1 MITDYRKALK
11 RGEQEC
17 RNAVARGQY
26 PYLTALEDFME
37 ESRYTAEQHIGV
49 KEIPLSMVAGTKT
62 AGRQKAFSCGFMPI
76 LKEGSE
82 FSAKWSNLYDIQE
95 EEGFRDP
102 IKVYEYLQRFYV
114 QEGNKRVSV
123 LKYLGAPGIYADIT
137 RLLPRKSD
145 DKEHQIYEEFM
156 EFYEVAPIYGIYFSE
171 PGGYKKL
178 TEYLGQNLTEPWEE
192 EKVRDV
198 RQAYQL
204 FETLF
209 LEKGG
214 SKLNNLTA
222 GDALLIYLE
231 VYSFDTLVNGSE
243 EEIRKNMDTIWKELL
258 VETREDKIALVE
270 TPQEEAKSNV
280 FMDILKMT
288 QTPAYSAK
296 NPLKI
301 AFIYDREIADSRW
314 VYNHELGRNSLAE
327 SFGDIVQTEKYE
339 NCYTEEL
346 MEAAVDEAVQKG
358 AQMIFTVF
366 PAQMNETLRTAVK
379 YPKVKF
385 LNCSVNLSSS
395 AVRTYYARMHEAK
408 FIMGAIAASTAENH
422 KIGYVADYPIYG
434 TIAGINAFA
443 IGAALVDPWA
453 KIYLAWSTKAD
464 GDWHRE
470 MRDLQVD
477 VVSGP
482 DTIKPHDA
490 SRAYGIY
497 KLDQYGGIVN
507 LAAPVINW
515 GHYYELIVQT
525 VLNGT
530 WDTAQVAEKNQAIN
544 YWYGMS
550 AGVIDVFLSDR
561 ISYYSVKLANML
573 KKALVDARIQIF
585 GGELHSQ
592 TGLVKGADN
601 EGLTGEEIVNMDW
614 LNDNVVGEVP
624 SMDELVSQVQEV
636 VSMSG
641 VKKE

>member
-1 MITDYRKALK
+1 MIADYRKALK

-17 RNAVARGQY
+17 RSALAHGRY
-26 PYLTALEDFME
+26 PYITALEDFME
-37 ESRYTAEQHIGV
+37 ENRYTAEQHIGI
-49 KEIPLSMVAGTKT
+49 KEIPLSMIAGTKT

-82 FSAKWSNLYDIQE
+82 FSAKWAQLYDIQA

-123 LKYLGAPGIYADIT
+123 LKYLGATGIYADIT
-137 RLLPRKSD
+137 RLLPRKGD
-145 DKEHQIYEEFM
+145 DKEHKIYEEFL

-171 PGGYKKL
+171 TGGYRKL
-178 TEYLGQNLTEPWEE
+178 AEMLNLSLEEPWDEE
-192 EKVRDV
+192 TVREV
-198 RQAYQL
+198 RQAYEL
-204 FETLF
+204 FGAVYE
-209 LEKGG
+209 EKSGG
-214 SKLNNLTA
+214 KLSMTA

-231 VYSFDTLVNGSE
+231 VYGFDTLTTGIDTDV
-243 EEIRKNMDTIWKELL
+243 RKNVDAMWKEFL

-270 TPQEEAKSNV
+270 TPQEEAKGNV
-280 FMDILKMT
+280 FMDIIKMT
-288 QTPAYSAK
+288 QTPAYSTK

-301 AFIYDREIADSRW
+301 AFIYDRSVEDSRW
-314 VYNHELGRNSLAE
+314 VYTHELGRNSIEE
-327 SFGDIVQTEKYE
+327 SFDGVVVTEKYE
-339 NCYTEEL
+339 NCDTEEA
-346 MEAAVDEAVQKG
+346 MASAVDEAVEKG

-366 PAQMNETLRTAVK
+366 PSQMNETLKAAVK
-379 YPKVKF
+379 YPKVHF
-385 LNCSVNLSSS
+385 LNCSVNLSSN
-395 AVRTYYARMHEAK
+395 AVRTYYGRMHEAK
-408 FIMGAIAASTAENH
+408 FIMGAIAASAAENH

-453 KIYLAWSTKAD
+453 KIYLTWSTKAD
-464 GDWHRE
+464 ADWHKE
-470 MRDLQVD
+470 MRELQVD
-477 VVSGP
+477 VLSGP
-482 DTIKPHDA
+482 DNIKPHDV

-497 KLDQYGGIVN
+497 KLDDDGNIVN

-515 GHYYELIVQT
+515 GRYYELIVQT

-530 WDTAQVAEKNQAIN
+530 WDSAQVAEKNQAIN

-550 AGVIDVFLSDR
+550 AGVIDVILSDR

-573 KKALVDARIQIF
+573 KKAMVDARIQIF

-592 TGLVKGADN
+592 EGLVKPADN

-614 LNDNVVGEVP
+614 LNDNVIGTVP
-624 SMDELVSQVQEV
+624 SMEELVVQVQDV
-636 VSMSG
+636 VSVSG
-641 VKKE
+641 VKKQ